1 MAQEFITKTYE
12 KKKDGVKTE
21 VKTTY
26 RIDKDFVPTKNSE
39 ICYEF
44 IANFCE
50 AKGNEAI
57 EWLIAIQ
64 EKMVERKDKDG
75 NVKMK
80 NEKPVKQR
88 LTDKEIIKE
97 FIDKY
102 FPELKAKAKE
112 EPKYKSRIEAL
123 KKALNK

>member
-1 MAQEFITKTYE
+1 
-12 KKKDGVKTE
+12 
-21 VKTTY
+21 
-26 RIDKDFVPTKNSE
+26 
-39 ICYEF
+39 
-44 IANFCE
+44 
-50 AKGNEAI
+50 
-57 EWLIAIQ
+57 
-64 EKMVERKDKDG
+64 
-75 NVKMK
+75 MK
-80 NEKPVKQR
+80 NGKPVKQR